1 MSKAFIFLCGCENT
15 GKSYVLEK
23 FVNERCEKIE
33 CIHDKETALYKN
45 LRVFTEK
52 DYGDFGID
60 DKVVNHASSFDEHIL
75 FHQNEPHY
83 DGVKQLLNKIH
94 FTPLTPK
101 IIWIN
106 NNYDLL
112 YHRMKYIRQDNL
124 SEAQFKIRYDN
135 HNRIKT
141 MLLERDFEI
150 IEIEKNETLEDAE
163 KICDMIQNIIDK
175 G

>member
-1 MSKAFIFLCGCENT
+1 MSKAFIYLCGCENT
-15 GKSYVLEK
+15 GKSYVLKK

-33 CIHDKETALYKN
+33 HIHDKETALYKN

-52 DYGDFGID
+52 DYGYFDID
-60 DKVVNHASSFDEHIL
+60 YKVVKHASSYDEHIL
-75 FHQNEPHY
+75 FHQNQPHY

-106 NNYDLL
+106 NNYDIL
-112 YHRMKYIRQDNL
+112 YHRMKYIRKDGFDD
-124 SEAQFKIRYDN
+124 AQFKIRCDN
-135 HNRIKT
+135 HDKIKA

-150 IEIEKNETLEDAE
+150 IEIEKNETPEDAD
-163 KICDMIQNIIDK
+163 KICEVIQNIVNE